1 MALNNFKIIY
11 FSKKSKNS
19 GREKKELKK
28 KITLWVQQK
37 NYKKILMNRPQGNNV
52 EERKTLWVGDVQTW
66 MDESYLRSLF
76 SKTGH
81 IQSVKIMRDKAT
93 NQPVGYGFVEFSSH
107 EVAAKVLQ
115 LFTGSINPAT
125 NKPFKLN
132 WGVYGGS
139 NNAPTLPMSSKNVP
153 VYRGSHHPDGPF
165 SSTSRLGAKLSGT
178 IENKVSVS
186 WSLGGFLLTFF

>member
-1 MALNNFKIIY
+1 MSQASNL
-11 FSKKSKNS
+11 
-19 GREKKELKK
+19 
-28 KITLWVQQK
+28 
-37 NYKKILMNRPQGNNV
+37 

-66 MDESYLRSLF
+66 MDENYLRSLF
-76 SKTGH
+76 AKTGH
-81 IQSVKIMRDKAT
+81 IQSVKIMRDKVT
-93 NQPVGYGFVEFSSH
+93 NQPVGYGFVEFTSH

-139 NNAPTLPMSSKNVP
+139 SNAPALPLSSKNVP

-178 IENKVSVS
+178 IENKVSVKNFTLLIFVQFFLIFF
-186 WSLGGFLLTFF
+186 LGLCR